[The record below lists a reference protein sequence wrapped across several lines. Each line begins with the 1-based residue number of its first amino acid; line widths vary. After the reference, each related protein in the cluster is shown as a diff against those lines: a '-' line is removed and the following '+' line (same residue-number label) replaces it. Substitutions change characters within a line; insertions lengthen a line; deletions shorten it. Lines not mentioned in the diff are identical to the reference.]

1 MQLRL
6 RTKLTLIMTSL
17 VFLVVAVLSVV
28 FLGQLL
34 QQVLQE
40 TDKNAKD
47 LAHYVFLQVQNAL
60 TDAANQGIRPS
71 STSPEDIHDYVRHSL
86 EINEGMQAQLA
97 SAILSSS
104 IYEVSITD
112 DDSLVLIS
120 SDKQLPGQY
129 LPHRT
134 PLTQLVQ
141 RGFIHQI
148 KVLRGA

>member
-6 RTKLTLIMTSL
+6 VTKLTLVMTSL

-60 TDAANQGIRPS
+60 TDAANEGIRPS
-71 STSPEDIHDYVRHSL
+71 STSPDTFAM
-86 EINEGMQAQLA
+86 NLA
-97 SAILSSS
+97 LATADRAVKS
-104 IYEVSITD
+104 IYPFFKELSEDEWWTD
-112 DDSLVLIS
+112 LLAAWIKFEAKGPPKSV
-120 SDKQLPGQY
+120 
-129 LPHRT
+129 
-134 PLTQLVQ
+134 
-141 RGFIHQI
+141 GFLYILFTF
-148 KVLRGA
+148 VFNL